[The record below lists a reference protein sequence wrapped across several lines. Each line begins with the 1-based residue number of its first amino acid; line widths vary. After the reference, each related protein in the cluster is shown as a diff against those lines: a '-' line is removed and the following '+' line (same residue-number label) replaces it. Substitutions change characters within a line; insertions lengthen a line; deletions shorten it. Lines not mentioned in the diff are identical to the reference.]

1 MELEKE
7 KLIILVG
14 QMLFIQKKEKRV

>member
-7 KLIILVG
+7 KLTILVG